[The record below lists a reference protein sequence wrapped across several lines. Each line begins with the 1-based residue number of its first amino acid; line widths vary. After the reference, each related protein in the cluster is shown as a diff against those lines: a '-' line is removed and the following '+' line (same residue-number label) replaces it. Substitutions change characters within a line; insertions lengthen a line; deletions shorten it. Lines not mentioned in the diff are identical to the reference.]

1 MARYSQF
8 LSLTFACAAS
18 TYFRC
23 TTKVGKGVP
32 KKGKTTVRSGFLP
45 FLWNLSH
52 LSTDRASPP
61 RINARGLT
69 DMITQRGSRD
79 VGIFELKRQRRG
91 EYVEKPKTQAP
102 LARSAAMPPGAA
114 RTWLCHRRLAGRA
127 LPGRDYIRGH
137 CPPSREP
144 VFAFDAVRFLA
155 ADVRLHI
162 CEKTVPRTFLRAL
175 PGRHG
180 GKP

>member
-1 MARYSQF
+1 MDLLPGAAR
-8 LSLTFACAAS
+8 
-18 TYFRC
+18 
-23 TTKVGKGVP
+23 
-32 KKGKTTVRSGFLP
+32 
-45 FLWNLSH
+45 
-52 LSTDRASPP
+52 
-61 RINARGLT
+61 ARFSSVVKAPVLT
-69 DMITQRGSRD
+69 DTITQRDSRG
-79 VGIFELKRQRRG
+79 VEEL
-91 EYVEKPKTQAP
+91 KTQAP

-162 CEKTVPRTFLRAL
+162 CEKTVPWTCHRAL
-175 PGRHG
+175 PGVDLLPAARRTGAARRSVVVHVDVEAAPAKDRRG
-180 GKP
+180 YALVIFEKLYELILAPKPKLIPYLADRQ